1 MSKAVQSSLAMVPV
15 KVVLFGQIAPLERAT
30 PIHIPPLNDR
40 ACFDI
45 FFHTLTIL
53 GHYHVFNLYQ
63 LAKQKIRSLCCCNLH
78 LFEDCCR
85 LNSSSKCI
93 SPLCLSFGVVRSC
106 LQSVFRA
113 SAHLMN
119 LQERS
124 ENSESVTFCYNVSS
138 QLSASGIL
146 KYMAGLLSLSSFLLL
161 LYQQS
166 LHISVL
172 CDLLELHDSK

>member
-15 KVVLFGQIAPLERAT
+15 KVVLFGQIAPLEKAT

-40 ACFDI
+40 ACFYI

-63 LAKQKIRSLCCCNLH
+63 LAKQKITSLCCCNLH

-85 LNSSSKCI
+85 LNTSSKCI

-106 LQSVFRA
+106 LQSVFRP

-124 ENSESVTFCYNVSS
+124 ENSKRYN
-138 QLSASGIL
+138 
-146 KYMAGLLSLSSFLLL
+146 LLLQRFLPVICFWHFKIHGWPPFPLFLPSSFVPREFAH
-161 LYQQS
+161 QCT
-166 LHISVL
+166 V
-172 CDLLELHDSK
+172 

>member
-1 MSKAVQSSLAMVPV
+1 
-15 KVVLFGQIAPLERAT
+15 
-30 PIHIPPLNDR
+30 
-40 ACFDI
+40 
-45 FFHTLTIL
+45 
-53 GHYHVFNLYQ
+53 
-63 LAKQKIRSLCCCNLH
+63 
-78 LFEDCCR
+78 
-85 LNSSSKCI
+85 
-93 SPLCLSFGVVRSC
+93 
-106 LQSVFRA
+106 
-113 SAHLMN
+113 MN

-146 KYMAGLLSLSSFLLL
+146 KYMAGLLSRSSFLLL